1 MGQDPE
7 ADVPRSLDAP
17 GLVPETGNVARRGLM
32 LVLSSPSGAGKST
45 ISRLLL
51 ETDTNITLSVSA
63 TTRAPRP
70 GERDGIHYHFMDREG
85 FETLARDD
93 GFLEW
98 AHVFD
103 HLYGTP
109 KGPVDAAL
117 DAGRDVLFDIDWQGT
132 QQIAAQAEADLVR
145 VFVLPPSIAELA
157 ARLRRRAQ
165 DSDEVVA
172 RRMAKASAEIDHW
185 DEYDYVIVNRDI
197 DESLRRVRAILQA
210 ERARRVRQ
218 TGLPAFV
225 DWLQSDL

>member
-1 MGQDPE
+1 MGSDDE
-7 ADVPRSLDAP
+7 AGVPKSLDAP
-17 GLVPETGNVARRGLM
+17 GLVPQTGHVARRGLM

-51 ETDTNITLSVSA
+51 ETDTSITLSVSA

-70 GERDGIHYHFMDREG
+70 GEIDGIHYHFMDRPG
-85 FETLARDD
+85 FEALVADG

-109 KGPVDAAL
+109 RAPVEEAL
-117 DAGRDVLFDIDWQGT
+117 TRGRDVLFDIDWQGT
-132 QQIAAQAEADLVR
+132 QQIAAQAPQDLVR
-145 VFVLPPSIAELA
+145 VFILPPSIAELA

-172 RRMAKASAEIDHW
+172 RRMAKASAEISHW
-185 DEYDYVIVNRDI
+185 DEYDYVLVNRDI

-210 ERARRVRQ
+210 ERVRRARQ
-218 TGLPAFV
+218 TGLSAFV
-225 DWLQSDL
+225 DWLRADL